1 MSVPSGAPA
10 EPFLELTAQVRRRE
24 FALDLSLTVARGEIV
39 AVLGPNGAG
48 KSTLLGVLAGLLRP
62 DTGRVVLGGR
72 TLTDTAAG
80 VHVPTHRRGVGLLA
94 QQALLFP
101 HLSAL
106 ANVAFGPR
114 CHGVPR
120 AAAAQRARELLVEV
134 DVGELARRR
143 PSQLSGGQ
151 AQRVALARAL
161 AGEPELLLLDEP
173 LAALDIDSAPAL
185 RALLRRVVRGPG
197 SAGVAGSGVAGS
209 GVAGSGVAGSGAG
222 RAAPSTTA
230 LLVTHD
236 VLDAL
241 VLADRVVVLTGGR
254 IVEQGSTRD
263 VLTRPR
269 SPFAARIAGLNLV
282 PGVGVPGG
290 LRTEDGTMVSG
301 QRSADGLAP
310 GMAAVAVFPPA
321 AVAVYRDR
329 PDGSPRNVVQ
339 VRLAGMEPRGEVV
352 RLRAEPVDGGPAWV
366 TGLAADVTPAAV
378 ADLGAAEPL
387 APGVWLWYSVKAT
400 EVKVHPAAR

>member
-1 MSVPSGAPA
+1 VSDA
-10 EPFLELTAQVRRRE
+10 FLELTAQVNRRE
-24 FALDLSLTVARGEIV
+24 FTLDLALTVARGEIV

-72 TLTDTAAG
+72 TLTDTATG

-101 HLSAL
+101 HLTAL

-120 AAAAQRARELLVEV
+120 AAAAERARELLAEV
-134 DVGELARRR
+134 DVGELGRRR

-161 AGEPELLLLDEP
+161 AGKPELLLLDEP

-197 SAGVAGSGVAGS
+197 PV
-209 GVAGSGVAGSGAG
+209 GSGAG
-222 RAAPSTTA
+222 DAGTEGTAGAGTARPGTGGAAPSTTA

-254 IVEQGSTRD
+254 IVEQGTTRD

-282 PGVGVPGG
+282 PGVGAHGG
-290 LRTEDGTMVSG
+290 LRT
-301 QRSADGLAP
+301 ADGATVAGQGGADGVAP
-310 GMAAVAVFPPA
+310 GAAAVAVFPPS

-329 PDGSPRNVVQ
+329 PDGSPRNVVP

-352 RLRAEPVDGGPAWV
+352 RLRAEPVDGGPAWAA
-366 TGLAADVTPAAV
+366 GLAADVTPAAV

-387 APGVWLWYSVKAT
+387 APGARLWYSVKAT